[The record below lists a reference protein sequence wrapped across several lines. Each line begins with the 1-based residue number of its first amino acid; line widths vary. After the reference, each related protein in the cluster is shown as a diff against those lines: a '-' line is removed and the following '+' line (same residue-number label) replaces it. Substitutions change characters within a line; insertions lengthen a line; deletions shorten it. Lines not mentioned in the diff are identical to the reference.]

1 MLMLMLVLVVMMVV
15 VVVHFDQVYLQP
27 LFGRNPSQFLSE
39 S

>member
-1 MLMLMLVLVVMMVV
+1 VLVVMMVV
-15 VVVHFDQVYLQP
+15 VVVHFDHVYLQP

>member
-15 VVVHFDQVYLQP
+15 VVHFDHVYLQP

>member
-1 MLMLMLVLVVMMVV
+1 MLMLVLVVMMVV
-15 VVVHFDQVYLQP
+15 VVVHFDHVYLQP

>member
-15 VVVHFDQVYLQP
+15 VVVHFDHVYLQP

>member
-1 MLMLMLVLVVMMVV
+1 MLMLVLVVMMVV
-15 VVVHFDQVYLQP
+15 VVVVHFDHVYLQP